1 MSTTAAPNSNY
12 SQLHTTQQ
20 ALNAA
25 NPANDIRIQMNALP
39 TLLRPD
45 LLLNDTGL
53 FTVYHFIKNFI
64 G

>member
-1 MSTTAAPNSNY
+1 MSTTTAPNSSSFN
-12 SQLHTTQQ
+12 QLHATSL
-20 ALNAA
+20 LNLSAG
-25 NPANDIRIQMNALP
+25 IFKEQMNSLPALKS
-39 TLLRPD
+39 D

>member
-1 MSTTAAPNSNY
+1 MSTTAAPTASY
-12 SQLHTTQQ
+12 GQLHANISPSVTVVGGLLVSDPMSSLP
-20 ALNAA
+20 ALK
-25 NPANDIRIQMNALP
+25 
-39 TLLRPD
+39 PD